1 MVQNTSDIIYSVNKY
16 CQVEMFLKINVCHA
30 DINTYHI
37 SCKFVILINCLA
49 DCSSI
54 TKFMSLSMLF
64 QEAIVELSLAIL
76 D

>member
-16 CQVEMFLKINVCHA
+16 CQVEMFLKCTYVCYR
-30 DINTYHI
+30 DIKYL
-37 SCKFVILINCLA
+37 SYKLA

-54 TKFMSLSMLF
+54 AKFKSLLMLF
-64 QEAIVELSLAIL
+64 QEGIVKVSLAIL